1 MEWTRY
7 RFRADPD
14 DYRPIIFPPP
24 GPYWCSGYGFEGD
37 PEEPADYSI
46 VIAWFPIKPGLSI
59 QQYWPEAT
67 HITMQEDHGPPVFTD
82 RFPKPDWW
90 KPEEQNDATE

>member
-46 VIAWFPIKPGLSI
+46 VITWFPIKPCL
-59 QQYWPEAT
+59 
-67 HITMQEDHGPPVFTD
+67 
-82 RFPKPDWW
+82 
-90 KPEEQNDATE
+90 